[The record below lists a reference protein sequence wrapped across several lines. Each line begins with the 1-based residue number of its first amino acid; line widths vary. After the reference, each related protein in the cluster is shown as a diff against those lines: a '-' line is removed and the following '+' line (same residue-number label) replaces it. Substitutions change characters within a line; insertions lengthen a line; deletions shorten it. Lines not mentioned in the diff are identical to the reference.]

1 MTESDRLTPSLLEP
15 QSRGGDIAEGGFSF
29 QDHIILARIPHWL
42 AQDGFTAMLREN
54 IGDVEA
60 KFFVPEQGFVTEL
73 LEVKVHSL
81 QPSHFWKEIKRFKE
95 IDTGRPNTYMGSPNT
110 YRMFILVATGI
121 SKDLEPLVNGLR
133 RVRNPNDFY
142 EHNSLVYANSLK
154 DYIQLVKKSG
164 GTEEDA
170 KFLLKKVEIEV
181 DWSTAKLQGEALFKQ
196 SFTDYFQEYNDLSIK
211 TLDNIYNN
219 LGIFLRQKRN
229 ETITRKDL
237 ENKLREKI
245 PSNQLP
251 DLRSIL
257 IYTATYNADNPTHP
271 GLRFDW
277 ADFSGGETRAIAQT
291 EAWNGLVIN
300 LQKTRN
306 WIENHRNTKRIKLLG
321 NRRLSPCL
329 ALGSVFSA
337 VRGYAIE
344 MEYRSQIWATDS
356 HATNETPAYP
366 WINQTTGDMGDRLV
380 VIISLLR
387 DIRSDVEKNLAKY
400 ELEGMPQLYIHGHQ
414 PIISAEHTN
423 VATKGI
429 KDLIVENLRCT
440 GSKEIHLFFAGPAFL
455 AMFLGHRLD
464 ATAPVICYSWIGNE
478 QYTRT
483 CRLFSGL
490 N

>member
-1 MTESDRLTPSLLEP
+1 MTESDHLTPSLLEP

-60 KFFVPEQGFVTEL
+60 KFFVPEQGFVAEL
-73 LEVKVHSL
+73 LEVKVYSL

-95 IDTGRPNTYMGSPNT
+95 IDTGSPNT
-110 YRMFILVATGI
+110 YRVFILVATGL

-142 EHNSLVYANSLK
+142 EQNSLVYANSLN

-164 GTEEDA
+164 GSEEDA
-170 KFLLKKVEIEV
+170 NFLLKKVEIEF

-196 SFTDYFQEYNDLSIK
+196 SFTECLQEYNDLSIK

-229 ETITRKDL
+229 EIITRKDL

-257 IYTATYNADNPTHP
+257 IYTATDNAENPTHP
-271 GLRFDW
+271 GLRFDG
-277 ADFSGGETRAIAQT
+277 AEFYGGETRQIAQT
-291 EAWNGLVIN
+291 ETWNELVIK

-321 NRRLSPCL
+321 NRRLPACL

-356 HATNETPAYP
+356 HATSETPAYP

-380 VIISLLR
+380 VIISILR
-387 DIRSDVEKNLAKY
+387 DIRSNVEKNLAKY
-400 ELEGMPQLYIHGHQ
+400 ELEGMPQLHIHGHE
-414 PIISAEHTN
+414 PIISPEHTN

-429 KDLIVENLRCT
+429 KDLIIENLRCT
-440 GSKEIHLFFAGPAFL
+440 GSKEIHLFVAGPAPL
-455 AMFLGHRLD
+455 ALFLGHRLD
-464 ATAPVICYSWIGNE
+464 ATAPVICYGWSNE

>member
-1 MTESDRLTPSLLEP
+1 MTESDHLTPSLLEP

-60 KFFVPEQGFVTEL
+60 KFFVPEQGFVAEL
-73 LEVKVHSL
+73 LEVKVYSL

-95 IDTGRPNTYMGSPNT
+95 IDTGSPNT
-110 YRMFILVATGI
+110 YRVFILVSTGI

-133 RVRNPNDFY
+133 RVRNPKDFY
-142 EHNSLVYANSLK
+142 EQNSLVYANSLK

-164 GTEEDA
+164 GSEEDA
-170 KFLLKKVEIEV
+170 NFLLKKVEIEF

-196 SFTDYFQEYNDLSIK
+196 SFTECLQEYNDLSIK

-229 ETITRKDL
+229 EIITRKDL

-257 IYTATYNADNPTHP
+257 IYTATDNAENPTHP

-277 ADFSGGETRAIAQT
+277 AEFYGGETRQIAQT
-291 EAWNGLVIN
+291 ETWNELVIK

-321 NRRLSPCL
+321 NRRLPACL

-356 HATNETPAYP
+356 HATSETPAYP
-366 WINQTTGDMGDRLV
+366 WINQITGDMGDRLV
-380 VIISLLR
+380 VIISILR
-387 DIRSDVEKNLAKY
+387 DIRSNVEKNLAKY
-400 ELEGMPQLYIHGHQ
+400 ELEGMPQLHIHGHE
-414 PIISAEHTN
+414 PIISPEHTN

-429 KDLIVENLRCT
+429 KDLIIENLRCT
-440 GSKEIHLFFAGPAFL
+440 GSKEIHLFVAGPAPL
-455 AMFLGHRLD
+455 ALFLGHRLD
-464 ATAPVICYSWIGNE
+464 ATAPVICYGWSNE

>member
-1 MTESDRLTPSLLEP
+1 MTESDHLTPSLLEP

-60 KFFVPEQGFVTEL
+60 KFFVPEQGFVAEL
-73 LEVKVHSL
+73 LEVKVYSL

-95 IDTGRPNTYMGSPNT
+95 IDTGSPNT
-110 YRMFILVATGI
+110 YRVFILVSTGI

-133 RVRNPNDFY
+133 RVRNPKDFY
-142 EHNSLVYANSLK
+142 EQNSLVYANSLK

-164 GTEEDA
+164 GSEEDA
-170 KFLLKKVEIEV
+170 NFLLKKVEIEF

-196 SFTDYFQEYNDLSIK
+196 SFTECLQEYNDLSIK

-229 ETITRKDL
+229 EIITRKDL

-257 IYTATYNADNPTHP
+257 IYTATDNAENPTHP

-277 ADFSGGETRAIAQT
+277 AEFYGGETRQIAQT
-291 EAWNGLVIN
+291 ETWNELVIK

-321 NRRLSPCL
+321 NRRLPACL

-356 HATNETPAYP
+356 HATSETPAYP

-380 VIISLLR
+380 VIISILR
-387 DIRSDVEKNLAKY
+387 DIRSNVEKNLAKY
-400 ELEGMPQLYIHGHQ
+400 ELEGMPQLHIHGHE
-414 PIISAEHTN
+414 PIISPEHTN

-429 KDLIVENLRCT
+429 KDLILENLRCT
-440 GSKEIHLFFAGPAFL
+440 GSKEIHLFVAGPAPL
-455 AMFLGHRLD
+455 ALFLGHRLD
-464 ATAPVICYSWIGNE
+464 ATAPVICYGWSNE

-483 CRLFSGL
+483 CPLFSGL

>member
-1 MTESDRLTPSLLEP
+1 MTESDHLTPSLLEP

-60 KFFVPEQGFVTEL
+60 KFFVPEQGFVAEL
-73 LEVKVHSL
+73 LEVKVYSL

-95 IDTGRPNTYMGSPNT
+95 IDTGSPNT
-110 YRMFILVATGI
+110 YRVFILVSTGI

-133 RVRNPNDFY
+133 RVRNPKDFY
-142 EHNSLVYANSLK
+142 EQNSLVYANSLK
-154 DYIQLVKKSG
+154 DYIQIVKKSG
-164 GTEEDA
+164 GSEEDA
-170 KFLLKKVEIEV
+170 NFLLKKVEIEF

-196 SFTDYFQEYNDLSIK
+196 SFTECLQEYNDLSIK

-229 ETITRKDL
+229 EIITRKDL

-257 IYTATYNADNPTHP
+257 IYTATDNAENPTHP

-277 ADFSGGETRAIAQT
+277 AEFYGGETRQIAQT
-291 EAWNGLVIN
+291 ETWNELVIK

-321 NRRLSPCL
+321 NRRLPACL

-356 HATNETPAYP
+356 HATSETPAYP

-380 VIISLLR
+380 VIISILR
-387 DIRSDVEKNLAKY
+387 DIRSNVEKNLAKY
-400 ELEGMPQLYIHGHQ
+400 ELEGMPQLHIHGHE
-414 PIISAEHTN
+414 PIISPEHTN

-429 KDLIVENLRCT
+429 KDLIIENLRCS
-440 GSKEIHLFFAGPAFL
+440 GSKEIHLFVAGPAPL
-455 AMFLGHRLD
+455 ALFLGHRLD
-464 ATAPVICYSWIGNE
+464 ATAPVICYGWSNE

>member
-1 MTESDRLTPSLLEP
+1 MTESDHLTPSLLEP

-60 KFFVPEQGFVTEL
+60 KFFVPEQGFVAEL
-73 LEVKVHSL
+73 LEVKVYSL

-95 IDTGRPNTYMGSPNT
+95 IDTGSPNT
-110 YRMFILVATGI
+110 YRVFILVSTGI

-133 RVRNPNDFY
+133 RVRNPKDFY
-142 EHNSLVYANSLK
+142 EQNSLVYANSLK

-164 GTEEDA
+164 GSEEDA
-170 KFLLKKVEIEV
+170 NFLLKKVEIEF

-196 SFTDYFQEYNDLSIK
+196 SFTECIQEYNDLSIK

-229 ETITRKDL
+229 EIITRKDL

-257 IYTATYNADNPTHP
+257 IYTATDNAENPTHP

-277 ADFSGGETRAIAQT
+277 AEFYGGETRQIAQT
-291 EAWNGLVIN
+291 ETWNELVIK

-321 NRRLSPCL
+321 NRRLPACL

-344 MEYRSQIWATDS
+344 MEYPSQIWATDS
-356 HATNETPAYP
+356 HATSETPAYP

-380 VIISLLR
+380 VIISILR
-387 DIRSDVEKNLAKY
+387 DIRSNVEKNLAKY
-400 ELEGMPQLYIHGHQ
+400 ELEGMPQLHIHGHE
-414 PIISAEHTN
+414 PIISPEHTN

-429 KDLIVENLRCT
+429 KDLIIENLRCT
-440 GSKEIHLFFAGPAFL
+440 GSKEIHLFVAGPAPL
-455 AMFLGHRLD
+455 ALFLGHRLD
-464 ATAPVICYSWIGNE
+464 ATAPVICYGWSNE

>member
-1 MTESDRLTPSLLEP
+1 MTESDHLTPSLLEP

-60 KFFVPEQGFVTEL
+60 KFFVPEQGFVAEL
-73 LEVKVHSL
+73 LEVKVYSL

-95 IDTGRPNTYMGSPNT
+95 IDTGSPNT
-110 YRMFILVATGI
+110 YRVFILVSTGI

-133 RVRNPNDFY
+133 RVRNPKDFY
-142 EHNSLVYANSLK
+142 EQNSLVYANSLK

-164 GTEEDA
+164 GSEEDA
-170 KFLLKKVEIEV
+170 NFLLKKVEIEF

-196 SFTDYFQEYNDLSIK
+196 SFTECLQEYNDLSIK

-229 ETITRKDL
+229 EIITRKDL

-257 IYTATYNADNPTHP
+257 IYTATDNAENPTHP

-277 ADFSGGETRAIAQT
+277 AEFYGGETRQIAQT
-291 EAWNGLVIN
+291 ETWNELVIK
-300 LQKTRN
+300 LQKTRT

-321 NRRLSPCL
+321 NRRLPACL

-356 HATNETPAYP
+356 HATSETPAYP

-400 ELEGMPQLYIHGHQ
+400 ELEGMPQLYIDGHE
-414 PIISAEHTN
+414 PIISPEHTN

-440 GSKEIHLFFAGPAFL
+440 GSKEIHLFIAGFAPL
-455 AMFLGHRLD
+455 AVFLGHRLD
-464 ATAPVICYSWIGNE
+464 ATAPVICYGWSNE

>member
-1 MTESDRLTPSLLEP
+1 MTESDHLTPSLLEP

-60 KFFVPEQGFVTEL
+60 KFFVPEQGFVAEL
-73 LEVKVHSL
+73 LEVKVYSL

-95 IDTGRPNTYMGSPNT
+95 IDTGSPNT
-110 YRMFILVATGI
+110 YRVFILVSTGI
-121 SKDLEPLVNGLR
+121 SKDLEPLINGLR
-133 RVRNPNDFY
+133 RVRNPKDFY
-142 EHNSLVYANSLK
+142 EQNSLVYANSLN

-164 GTEEDA
+164 GSEEDA
-170 KFLLKKVEIEV
+170 NFLLKKVEIEF

-196 SFTDYFQEYNDLSIK
+196 SFTECLQEYNDLSIK

-229 ETITRKDL
+229 EIITRKDL

-257 IYTATYNADNPTHP
+257 IYTATDNADNPTHP

-277 ADFSGGETRAIAQT
+277 ADFYGGETRQIAQT
-291 EAWNGLVIN
+291 ETWNELVIK

-321 NRRLSPCL
+321 NRRLPACL

-356 HATNETPAYP
+356 HATSETPAYP

-387 DIRSDVEKNLAKY
+387 DIRSNVEKNLAKY
-400 ELEGMPQLYIHGHQ
+400 ELEGMPQLHIHGHE
-414 PIISAEHTN
+414 PIISPEHTN

-429 KDLIVENLRCT
+429 KDLIIENLRCT
-440 GSKEIHLFFAGPAFL
+440 GSKEIHLFVAGPAPL
-455 AMFLGHRLD
+455 ALFLGHRLD
-464 ATAPVICYSWIGNE
+464 ATAPVICYGWSNE

>member
-1 MTESDRLTPSLLEP
+1 MTESDHLTPSLLEP

-60 KFFVPEQGFVTEL
+60 KFFVPEQGFVAEL
-73 LEVKVHSL
+73 LEVKVYSL

-95 IDTGRPNTYMGSPNT
+95 IDTGSPNT
-110 YRMFILVATGI
+110 YRVFILVSTGI

-133 RVRNPNDFY
+133 RVRNPKDFY
-142 EHNSLVYANSLK
+142 EQNSLVYANSLK

-164 GTEEDA
+164 GSEEDA
-170 KFLLKKVEIEV
+170 NFLLKKVEIEF

-196 SFTDYFQEYNDLSIK
+196 SFTEGLQEYNDLSIK

-229 ETITRKDL
+229 EIITRKDL

-257 IYTATYNADNPTHP
+257 IYTATDNAENPTHP

-277 ADFSGGETRAIAQT
+277 AEFYGGETRQIAQT
-291 EAWNGLVIN
+291 ETWNELVIK

-321 NRRLSPCL
+321 NRRLPACL

-356 HATNETPAYP
+356 HGTSETPAYP

-400 ELEGMPQLYIHGHQ
+400 ELEGMPKLYIDGHE
-414 PIISAEHTN
+414 PIISPEHTN

-440 GSKEIHLFFAGPAFL
+440 SSKEIHLFIAGFAPL
-455 AMFLGHRLD
+455 AVFLGHRLD
-464 ATAPVICYSWIGNE
+464 ATAPVICYGWSNE

>member
-1 MTESDRLTPSLLEP
+1 MTESDHLTPSLLEP

-60 KFFVPEQGFVTEL
+60 KFFVPEQGFVAEL
-73 LEVKVHSL
+73 LEVKVYSL

-95 IDTGRPNTYMGSPNT
+95 IDTGSPNT
-110 YRMFILVATGI
+110 YRVFILVSTGI

-142 EHNSLVYANSLK
+142 EQNSLVYANSLN

-164 GTEEDA
+164 GSEEDA
-170 KFLLKKVEIEV
+170 NFLLKKVEIEF
-181 DWSTAKLQGEALFKQ
+181 DWSAAKLQGEALFKQ
-196 SFTDYFQEYNDLSIK
+196 SFTECLQEYNDLSIK

-229 ETITRKDL
+229 EIITRKDL

-257 IYTATYNADNPTHP
+257 IYTATDNAENPTHP

-277 ADFSGGETRAIAQT
+277 AEFYGGETRQIAQT
-291 EAWNGLVIN
+291 ETWNELVIK

-321 NRRLSPCL
+321 NRRLPACL

-356 HATNETPAYP
+356 HATSETPAYP

-380 VIISLLR
+380 VIISILR
-387 DIRSDVEKNLAKY
+387 DIRSNVEKNLAKY
-400 ELEGMPQLYIHGHQ
+400 ELEGMPQLHIHGHE
-414 PIISAEHTN
+414 PIISPEHTN

-429 KDLIVENLRCT
+429 KDLIIENLRCT
-440 GSKEIHLFFAGPAFL
+440 GSKEIHLFVAGPAPL
-455 AMFLGHRLD
+455 ALFLGHRLD
-464 ATAPVICYSWIGNE
+464 ATAPVICYGWSNE